1 MLIPLN
7 HHQLTTSH
15 IKQITQQPTQTT
27 PKSTTMPRNGTQSDN
42 PVDTSAGNQVHGVG
56 EDSSIDRSQKVRQWS
71 YTQDIL
77 RQCTNTILPG
87 RPRSLSREGRGHRGH
102 ERLRRWKQ
110 DHWYVTQPSYPNHPT
125 KNFH

>member
-1 MLIPLN
+1 
-7 HHQLTTSH
+7 
-15 IKQITQQPTQTT
+15 
-27 PKSTTMPRNGTQSDN
+27 MPRNGTQSDN

-56 EDSSIDRSQKVRQWS
+56 EDSSIDRSQKVRGWR

-77 RQCTNTILPG
+77 RRYTNMTLPG

-110 DHWYVTQPSYPNHPT
+110 DHWYVNQSSHPNQQPRTFTNLQPSDSGKGHEIT
-125 KNFH
+125 EDKTAK